1 MRILVRL
8 CHTVHKPYFVNLS
21 TISRRGEGAQNVQK
35 TVTHG
40 LWIPP
45 SKKSRDTALYNQ
57 SRARTSKVVPR
68 DNLNLQGEQDWI
80 RPNNI
85 NQKSLNSIKRS
96 SKHRPKDSLGPY
108 GDMDLSTSD
117 SLGIAFES

>member
-1 MRILVRL
+1 MD
-8 CHTVHKPYFVNLS
+8 
-21 TISRRGEGAQNVQK
+21 A
-35 TVTHG
+35 
-40 LWIPP
+40 P

-57 SRARTSKVVPR
+57 SGKRTSKVVPR
-68 DNLNLQGEQDWI
+68 DNLNLQGEQDWKS
-80 RPNNI
+80 PNNI

-117 SLGIAFES
+117 SIGINI

>member
-1 MRILVRL
+1 MAGGGEFAKFPCYYISKLNLIKWSESVRGPK
-8 CHTVHKPYFVNLS
+8 CPKNCP
-21 TISRRGEGAQNVQK
+21 
-35 TVTHG
+35 HG
-40 LWIPP
+40 LWMPP

-57 SRARTSKVVPR
+57 SRTRTSKVAPR